1 MTALVTGASR
11 GIGRAVALELA
22 SRGIPVVATMRDP
35 AAGEDLVSSGGAIE
49 IARLD
54 VTDPDTI
61 EVPDDLT
68 ILVNN
73 AGIECDYLPVEHQPL
88 EDWRRVFETNL
99 FGLVEVTRRAIHVLR
114 AAGGGVIANV
124 TSSSL
129 VVPMPFYGVYRAS
142 KAAVGAL
149 SETLRV
155 ELAPFGISVVEVL
168 PGPVATDM
176 LAASARVPEA
186 AAFDGYAE
194 LAGHAHAGRLAIE
207 PMTTAVD
214 EAAVRIVDAITAAA
228 PPMKVGADP
237 LGQQLLDAWLDDPRA
252 LLGITRPT

>member
-22 SRGIPVVATMRDP
+22 GRGIRVVATMRDP
-35 AAGEDLVSSGGAIE
+35 DAGADLASADGRIE
-49 IARLD
+49 VARLD
-54 VTDPDTI
+54 VTDPGTI

-88 EDWRRVFETNL
+88 EDWRAVFETNL
-99 FGLVEVTRRAIHVLR
+99 FGLVEVTRRAIPVLR
-114 AAGGGVIANV
+114 ANGGGVIANV

-129 VVPMPFYGVYRAS
+129 IVPMPFYGVYRAS

-149 SETLRV
+149 SESLRV
-155 ELAPFGISVVEVL
+155 EVAPFGIRVVEVL
-168 PGPVATDM
+168 PGPIATDM
-176 LAASARVPEA
+176 LAASARLPEA
-186 AAFDGYAE
+186 AAFEGYEE
-194 LAGHAHAGRLAIE
+194 LSGHAHAGRLAIE
-207 PMTTAVD
+207 PMTTAVE
-214 EAAVRIVDAITAAA
+214 EAAVRIVDAITADT
-228 PPMKVGADP
+228 PPLKVGADP

-252 LLGITRPT
+252 LLGISRTP